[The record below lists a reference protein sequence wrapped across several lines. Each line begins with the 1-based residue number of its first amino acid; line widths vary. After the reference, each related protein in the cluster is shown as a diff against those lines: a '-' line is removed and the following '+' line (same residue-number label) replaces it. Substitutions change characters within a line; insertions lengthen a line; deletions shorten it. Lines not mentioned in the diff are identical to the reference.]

1 MDGVKTGREAI
12 AQVLRA
18 RGDDGGE
25 GGALQMG
32 CGTAEESYHVISPAA
47 VLYPVG
53 TPGCSRLSQQ

>member
-1 MDGVKTGREAI
+1 MDGVKTEREAI

-25 GGALQMG
+25 GGALQRA
-32 CGTAEESYHVISPAA
+32 AEESYHVISPV

-53 TPGCSRLSQQ
+53 TPGCSRLSQQW